1 MLPCPWG
8 LQKLGPHL
16 FSSFLSWPLLWD
28 ILFASSAVKL
38 LILGPLGMTGADVN
52 SVGCPTGG
60 CVNRTGGRYRGALNR
75 QGLTLGVWYRA
86 GIGKLGLMACS
97 CTLIV
102 WVVFDFKA
110 LQKNTQNPSLAPKVR
125 DIYCLAPY
133 RRKLDSCRSTL
144 IQTPGVGLSIH
155 NNLIHMSE
163 FSRWLWDS
171 HSSSSLRH
179 LPVYHLIYITVF
191 GYLGQASLV
200 VTWFSDLQ
208 ESQFLLSWNFF
219 QVIIPKWYLK

>member
-8 LQKLGPHL
+8 LQKLGPHP

-28 ILFASSAVKL
+28 ILFASSALKL

-75 QGLTLGVWYRA
+75 QGLTLGVWYKA

-102 WVVFDFKA
+102 WVVFGFKA
-110 LQKNTQNPSLAPKVR
+110 LQKNTQSPNLAPKVP
-125 DIYCLAPY
+125 DVYCLAPH

-155 NNLIHMSE
+155 NTSSTCLNSQGDFETVTHLH
-163 FSRWLWDS
+163 LWVTY
-171 HSSSSLRH
+171 LCITLFILQH
-179 LPVYHLIYITVF
+179 LDFLAKHL
-191 GYLGQASLV
+191 
-200 VTWFSDLQ
+200 
-208 ESQFLLSWNFF
+208 
-219 QVIIPKWYLK
+219 